1 VGSNQGKPKR
11 QNKMTLQ
18 TMISDTKSAGRDKDR
33 ESHNH
38 ETIIFHLLYITK
50 IQSDLQ
56 SSASLRMELPRQRNR
71 THPNSISNKREKNH
85 AKTVK
90 DETKSPLTNIARI

>member
-1 VGSNQGKPKR
+1 MKQSSSIFYTSQKSNQ
-11 QNKMTLQ
+11 
-18 TMISDTKSAGRDKDR
+18 IS
-33 ESHNH
+33 NPQ
-38 ETIIFHLLYITK
+38 HL
-50 IQSDLQ
+50 SEW
-56 SSASLRMELPRQRNR
+56 SSPRQRNR